1 MMLGERGVFI
11 IELVRRDYVERFAG
25 SVLGSLWAFIW
36 PLVNLF
42 IYIVIFG
49 KMMGARLPGTS
60 DMNAYGVYLAA
71 GLIPWNCFSATI
83 GRSTSVF
90 LDKKNIISKV
100 NTSLPALLVFINLSE
115 IVTYLISMLIF
126 AVFLLFQGFT
136 WRVELLLLPFIFY
149 LQQIMAFTIGIFA
162 ATLTIFLRDT
172 KELIGII
179 LQLWFWFTPIVY
191 LADILPEMAQRLLL
205 INPAFGL
212 IDAYH
217 RLFVFHQVPDLSK
230 LIILTIIVHL
240 LLIVFYMMFRVLER
254 DIRDF
259 L

>member
-1 MMLGERGVFI
+1 MLLGERGVFI

-126 AVFLLFQGFT
+126 AVFLLFQDFT
-136 WRVELLLLPFIFY
+136 WRIELLLLPFIFY

-191 LADILPEMAQRLLL
+191 LADILPDMAQRLLL
-205 INPAFGL
+205 LNPAFGL

-217 RLFVFHQVPDLSK
+217 RLFVFNQVPNLSK

-240 LLIVFYMMFRVLER
+240 LLILFYKMFRVLER